1 MKRFLILAISLAVLM
16 SCEKVSGEKKQ
27 QDETPEIEKNKDFVP
42 VSLTKAQESI
52 RTETNS
58 FAFNVFSA
66 LMEREAEMVGKNM
79 MISPLSLSSALS
91 MCVNGADGLTE
102 EQMLQVMGYDGFTVD
117 EMNSFYE
124 VILDALVRADE
135 KVDFLSANSIWHVRD
150 IELYDSYKENIS
162 KVFSA
167 DVEEVDDFNAD
178 AVEKINEW
186 CSKKTNGKIE
196 KFIESDRVSG
206 KVKLINALYFKGEWT
221 DEFGKPH
228 KKAFN
233 HENGSVSQIETISDV
248 RTIKYGEDENFQ
260 CVEIPYGNGAF
271 VMDLILPSEDMSMKN
286 AAMSLTA
293 EVWDS
298 LTQSM
303 TEDEVML
310 EFPVFDI
317 KYGKDLREIL
327 IELGMSSAFTVADFS
342 KMSPTELL
350 ISQVL
355 QKTYISV
362 TEKGSEAAGV
372 TDVTLEDSMAPE
384 GDEGEKMT
392 TFIAD
397 RPFFFIIRE
406 SSTGVILFMGK
417 KS

>member
-1 MKRFLILAISLAVLM
+1 M
-16 SCEKVSGEKKQ
+16 SCEKVSGEKKH
-27 QDETPEIEKNKDFVP
+27 EIEKNKDFVP
-42 VSLTKAQESI
+42 VSLTKAQEGI

-58 FAFNVFSA
+58 FAFNVFA
-66 LMEREAEMVGKNM
+66 TLLEREAEMVGKNM

-102 EQMLQVMGYDGFTVD
+102 EQMLQVMGYEGFTVD

-135 KVDFLSANSIWHVRD
+135 KVDFLSANSIWHIKD

-167 DVEEVDDFNAD
+167 DVEEVDEFNAD
-178 AVEKINEW
+178 AVKKINEW
-186 CSKKTNGKIE
+186 CSEKTNGRIEEFIE
-196 KFIESDRVSG
+196 KDRVNC

-221 DEFGKPH
+221 DEFDKPH

-233 HENGSVSQIETISDV
+233 HENGSVSQLETISDV

-271 VMDLILPSEDMSMKN
+271 VMDLILPSEDISMKN
-286 AAMSLTA
+286 AAKTLTA
-293 EVWDS
+293 DVWDS

-317 KYGKDLREIL
+317 KYGKELSEIL
-327 IELGMSSAFTVADFS
+327 IELGISSAFTAADFS

-372 TDVTLEDSMAPE
+372 TDVTMVDVMAPE
-384 GDEGEKMT
+384 GTEGEKLT

-406 SSTGVILFMGK
+406 SSTGVIMFMGK

>member
-1 MKRFLILAISLAVLM
+1 MK
-16 SCEKVSGEKKQ
+16 KVQS
-27 QDETPEIEKNKDFVP
+27 T
-42 VSLTKAQESI
+42 LSI
-52 RTETNS
+52 CS
-58 FAFNVFSA
+58 HF
-66 LMEREAEMVGKNM
+66 
-79 MISPLSLSSALS
+79 LSS
-91 MCVNGADGLTE
+91 
-102 EQMLQVMGYDGFTVD
+102 
-117 EMNSFYE
+117 
-124 VILDALVRADE
+124 
-135 KVDFLSANSIWHVRD
+135 
-150 IELYDSYKENIS
+150 
-162 KVFSA
+162 FSQFA
-167 DVEEVDDFNAD
+167 
-178 AVEKINEW
+178 K
-186 CSKKTNGKIE
+186 
-196 KFIESDRVSG
+196 
-206 KVKLINALYFKGEWT
+206 
-221 DEFGKPH
+221 
-228 KKAFN
+228 
-233 HENGSVSQIETISDV
+233 
-248 RTIKYGEDENFQ
+248 
-260 CVEIPYGNGAF
+260 
-271 VMDLILPSEDMSMKN
+271 
-286 AAMSLTA
+286 
-293 EVWDS
+293 
-298 LTQSM
+298 SM

-327 IELGMSSAFTVADFS
+327 IELGMSSAFTAADFS